1 MDANSIFYSLFLALD
16 NAYKVLSDKEK
27 RQEYDEETSQV
38 SRRREAEEREGCVL
52 ILNDIIVV

>member
-1 MDANSIFYSLFLALD
+1 LFLALD